1 MHVEKSGWVKGDISS
16 LQQSSAHVVPHL
28 NRIDEKKL
36 KFEVTN
42 GKKNKIDF

>member
-28 NRIDEKKL
+28 NRIDEKKI
-36 KFEVTN
+36 EIS
-42 GKKNKIDF
+42 GNKWKEK